1 MANGSALEK
10 PVNKGR
16 YFTYADYKNWD
27 PGENRYELIYGVAY
41 AMGGANTGRQA
52 ILMELARQIANFLT
66 GKPCRVLPAP
76 YDVRLF
82 YAEDES
88 DDTVVQPD
96 IIVVRDKNKLGKEGC
111 RGAPD
116 LVVEIL
122 SPSNTAAEMQRK
134 LKLYR
139 QAGVREYWVLDPE
152 SRSLHT
158 YLFEEDRIL
167 SRFYGAEETAPVEI
181 LPGLD
186 IVLGPVFTDIEGDS
200 FQNSSFWNSIR
211 SP

>member
-1 MANGSALEK
+1 MANGAALEK
-10 PVNKGR
+10 PAHDGR

-27 PGENRYELIYGVAY
+27 PGEGRYELIHGVAY
-41 AMGGANTGRQA
+41 AMAGANTGHQA
-52 ILMELARQIANFLT
+52 ILMELAKQIAVFLT

-96 IIVVRDKNKLGKEGC
+96 IIVVCNREKLGMEGC

-122 SPSNTAAEMQRK
+122 SPSNTAVEMQRK
-134 LKLYR
+134 FKLYR
-139 QAGVREYWVLDPE
+139 QAGVREYWVLDPV
-152 SRSLHT
+152 SRTLHT
-158 YLFEEDRIL
+158 HLFNGDRIV
-167 SRFYGAEETAPVEI
+167 SRFYGAEETASVEI

-186 IVLGPVFTDIEGDS
+186 IALEPVFTE
-200 FQNSSFWNSIR
+200 
-211 SP
+211 

>member
-1 MANGSALEK
+1 MADGAALEK
-10 PVNKGR
+10 PVHDGR

-27 PGENRYELIYGVAY
+27 PGEGRYELIYGAAY
-41 AMGGANTGRQA
+41 AMAGANTGHQA
-52 ILMELARQIANFLT
+52 ILMELAKQIANFLT

-88 DDTVVQPD
+88 DNTVVQPD
-96 IIVVRDKNKLGKEGC
+96 IIVVCDREKLGKEGC

-116 LVVEIL
+116 FVVEIL

-134 LKLYR
+134 FKLYR

-152 SRSLHT
+152 SKSLHT
-158 YLFEEDRIL
+158 HLFEEDRII
-167 SRFYGAEETAPVEI
+167 SRFYGDKETAPVEI
-181 LPGLD
+181 LPGLE
-186 IVLGPVFTDIEGDS
+186 IALGPVFAE
-200 FQNSSFWNSIR
+200 
-211 SP
+211 